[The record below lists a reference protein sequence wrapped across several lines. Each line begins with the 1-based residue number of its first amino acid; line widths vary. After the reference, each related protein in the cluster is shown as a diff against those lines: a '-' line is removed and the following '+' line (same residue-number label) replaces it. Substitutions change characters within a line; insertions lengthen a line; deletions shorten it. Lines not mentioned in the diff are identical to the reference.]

1 MPSRRS
7 LTRTW
12 RPLEKPQQR
21 PKCKW
26 PARPTPLQPEQEG
39 IAGEQQQRATQTQ
52 QAASSQA
59 MGDFVGALV
68 QGAACGGVDIPRQSR
83 TSRRCRDGRGNKRR
97 RQSERHRRAVLMA
110 SYP

>member
-1 MPSRRS
+1 
-7 LTRTW
+7 
-12 RPLEKPQQR
+12 
-21 PKCKW
+21 
-26 PARPTPLQPEQEG
+26 LQPEQEG